1 MSVLVLVLQVA
12 VAQANAVPGQG
23 SSGRTIPGG
32 RTGTILVCYR
42 LYAFVSFIHYCIA
55 VLHHTS
61 SSLATSPA
69 GQYAMTAAESPARSL
84 AATYSVNI
92 SASRLGSLN
101 SFNSLPPQARSTA
114 LFGCIM
120 FGPFRMCLTPVA
132 QQQPVKERQPFAS
145 HPCQFSC
152 KTQWAERALWILFCL
167 SATSSAQRQ
176 AAQCVALQFC

>member
-84 AATYSVNI
+84 AATYSVNT
-92 SASRLGSLN
+92 SASRLGSSN

-114 LFGCIM
+114 LFGCTM

-132 QQQPVKERQPFAS
+132 QQQPVRERQSPLPVTHAS
-145 HPCQFSC
+145 SPARRNGTHYQHLLGVAIRDVVTNS
-152 KTQWAERALWILFCL
+152 QHERKRI
-167 SATSSAQRQ
+167 Q
-176 AAQCVALQFC
+176 